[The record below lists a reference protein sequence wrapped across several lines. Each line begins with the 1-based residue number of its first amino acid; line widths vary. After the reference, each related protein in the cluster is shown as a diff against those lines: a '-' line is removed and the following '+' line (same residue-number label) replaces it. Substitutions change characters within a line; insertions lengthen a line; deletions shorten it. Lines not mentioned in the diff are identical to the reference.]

1 MQTRTR
7 RQREVLD
14 FIVSF
19 VDQYG
24 YEPSYQVIAFNLGLN
39 SRAGIAKHIAGLE
52 SQGLIERSRVNG
64 SFKLSFPQ
72 NTAARIC
79 EIDWIE
85 GSDKEDIDSGPFII
99 SANVIGGGDA
109 SALCAFRI
117 TDDAMNGDNIAS
129 GDVVLIERRTFV
141 RDGTCIAA
149 VCEEHGTL
157 LRTFFRSGG
166 KTELRAS
173 AEHFETIILP
183 TDQIQLIGRFRSLI
197 RF

>member
-7 RQREVLD
+7 RQKEVLD

-19 VDQYG
+19 VEQYG

-52 SQGLIERSRVNG
+52 SQGLIERCRENG
-64 SFKLSFPQ
+64 SFKLRFPQ
-72 NTAARIC
+72 NTANGIC

-85 GSDKEDIDSGPFII
+85 GSDEEDIDSGPFII
-99 SANVIGGGDA
+99 SKNVIGDVDE

-117 TDDAMNGDNIAS
+117 YDDAMSGDNIRS
-129 GDVVLIERRTFV
+129 GDIVLIERRTFV

-149 VCEEHGTL
+149 FTEEHGTL
-157 LRTFFRSGG
+157 LRTFFRRGG
-166 KTELRAS
+166 KTELRPS
-173 AEHFETIILP
+173 AEHFETISLP
-183 TDQIQLIGRFRSLI
+183 TDHLQIIGRFRSLI